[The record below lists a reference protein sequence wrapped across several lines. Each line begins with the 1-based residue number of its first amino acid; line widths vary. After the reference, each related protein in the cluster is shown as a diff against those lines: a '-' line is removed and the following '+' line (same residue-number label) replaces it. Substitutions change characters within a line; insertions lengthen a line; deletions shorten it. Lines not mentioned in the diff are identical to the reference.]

1 MEIKNADLET
11 VEQLAKLIGKQV
23 QPGNV
28 IFLVGDLG
36 AGKTTMTKGIAK
48 GLDINRM
55 VKSPTYTIIREY
67 EEGRIP
73 LYHMDI
79 YRIGKNTED
88 LYLDEYFEGNGVSI
102 VEWGNLLEEDT
113 KPVDYLII
121 YLEKK
126 ESNPTTRLVRL
137 QAIGRY
143 SKQLLEQIQV
153 KWKEERSDE

>member
-102 VEWGNLLEEDT
+102 VEWGNLLGEDT